1 MSDEINESAK
11 AVQEVAK
18 TTGQAIKTIEK
29 IGGFFSLIMRESMD
43 TTCDMLADT
52 LKFKRWERQIR
63 LIEKSEEIIKQKSLS
78 DRLRPI
84 SPKL

>member
-29 IGGFFSLIMRESMD
+29 IGSFFF
-43 TTCDMLADT
+43 AYNA
-52 LKFKRWERQIR
+52 
-63 LIEKSEEIIKQKSLS
+63 
-78 DRLRPI
+78 
-84 SPKL
+84 